1 MLRAMG
7 ASVVAMVL
15 VLVIGPAFIR
25 WLRLNEF
32 GQNIRE
38 EGPEG
43 HKTKEGTPTMGGVL
57 IWFAVL
63 VAYLVFSRFSVA
75 SLTVF
80 VAAAGNALIGFADDW
95 IKIVRKRSLGL
106 SARYK
111 LLLQLLLS
119 LFIGFVALH
128 FVGVTTAVD
137 VPFTSFKLEL
147 GQVGFYALIFLTLAG
162 FSNAVNLTDGLD
174 GLAAGASAIVLVALA
189 GIAFIIGRNTMDP
202 GITDLMVIAGCVGGA
217 ALGFLW
223 YNTFPADVFM
233 GDTGSL
239 GLGGAV
245 AGMAVMTRHR
255 AGAPHHRRPVR
266 DRGRLRGRPGH
277 LVQAVQAARA
287 AHGAVTPPLR
297 AQGLV
302 RDQDHRALLDRG
314 RHLRGRRVR
323 GVLRDLL
330 REGRWSSPTCAAS
343 PCSACA
349 GAAGRRRCSPAVS
362 CRRRGSS
369 PSTRAPR
376 RTTTPSQVL
385 EAAGVEVLTGPAA
398 VLPEDA
404 GLLVKSP
411 GVPDSSAAVQEALRR
426 GVPLWSEVEF
436 ACRFLPNPVV
446 GITGTNGKTT
456 TTELTGAI
464 LRGARLPVA
473 VGGNIGHALAAMPGE
488 IAGGRD
494 GRRRALEL
502 PARAHRALPAGRGR
516 APQPDGG
523 PPRPA
528 RHLPRL
534 RGRQAAR
541 VRAPDRRTTWR
552 CSAPTTR
559 ASSRSGRPGG
569 STGAARRGWFSAV
582 EDVLHGPG
590 GEELVAGVEDDVLW
604 VRIRGEL
611 RRLCRRDELALR
623 GDHNVL
629 NSLAAAAA
637 ACAAGAPVG
646 AAADTLRT
654 FGGVPHRLQVG
665 DVVGGVTYVNDSKA
679 TNVDATL
686 KALTAYSGGVH
697 LILGGY
703 DKGSAFDELA
713 AATEGRVREVLL
725 IGATAPALEAAFAA
739 RAAAAPSQATP
750 YVVCGDLVGRR
761 QGRARGGRAGRRR
774 PAQPGLRELG
784 PVQGL

>member
-7 ASVVAMVL
+7 ASVVAMIL

-245 AGMAVMTRHR
+245 AGMAVMTGTELVLIIIGGLFVIEAGSVAAQVISYKLFKRRVLLMAPLHHHFELKAWSETKIIVR
-255 AGAPHHRRPVR
+255 FWIVAAIFAGA
-266 DRGRLRGRPGH
+266 G
-277 LVQAVQAARA
+277 
-287 AHGAVTPPLR
+287 
-297 AQGLV
+297 
-302 RDQDHRALLDRG
+302 
-314 RHLRGRRVR
+314 
-323 GVLRDLL
+323 
-330 REGRWSSPTCAAS
+330 
-343 PCSACA
+343 
-349 GAAGRRRCSPAVS
+349 
-362 CRRRGSS
+362 
-369 PSTRAPR
+369 
-376 RTTTPSQVL
+376 
-385 EAAGVEVLTGPAA
+385 
-398 VLPEDA
+398 
-404 GLLVKSP
+404 
-411 GVPDSSAAVQEALRR
+411 
-426 GVPLWSEVEF
+426 
-436 ACRFLPNPVV
+436 
-446 GITGTNGKTT
+446 
-456 TTELTGAI
+456 
-464 LRGARLPVA
+464 
-473 VGGNIGHALAAMPGE
+473 
-488 IAGGRD
+488 
-494 GRRRALEL
+494 
-502 PARAHRALPAGRGR
+502 
-516 APQPDGG
+516 
-523 PPRPA
+523 
-528 RHLPRL
+528 
-534 RGRQAAR
+534 
-541 VRAPDRRTTWR
+541 
-552 CSAPTTR
+552 
-559 ASSRSGRPGG
+559 
-569 STGAARRGWFSAV
+569 
-582 EDVLHGPG
+582 
-590 GEELVAGVEDDVLW
+590 
-604 VRIRGEL
+604 
-611 RRLCRRDELALR
+611 
-623 GDHNVL
+623 
-629 NSLAAAAA
+629 
-637 ACAAGAPVG
+637 
-646 AAADTLRT
+646 
-654 FGGVPHRLQVG
+654 
-665 DVVGGVTYVNDSKA
+665 
-679 TNVDATL
+679 
-686 KALTAYSGGVH
+686 
-697 LILGGY
+697 
-703 DKGSAFDELA
+703 
-713 AATEGRVREVLL
+713 
-725 IGATAPALEAAFAA
+725 FAA
-739 RAAAAPSQATP
+739 YYATF
-750 YVVCGDLVGRR
+750 
-761 QGRARGGRAGRRR
+761 
-774 PAQPGLRELG
+774 
-784 PVQGL
+784 